1 MDLAIGEHHIIIL
14 LMVKGLCYKVAVQKM
29 RFEN

>member
-14 LMVKGLCYKVAVQKM
+14 LMVKGRYCQVAVKTI